1 MRTFVHET
9 DQVTMKFFPTLR
21 TLRWNASPVHQQI
34 PKQNKHTEA
43 KANKSFGLQVQSS
56 HVCATVADRPLWV
69 VQASR
74 TLGWRL
80 GFVCLSKFVQA
91 CNWNK
96 LHTPHSKKGRALANV
111 SKDRY
116 RYTRSKRNAI
126 FSWVSLFVLIP
137 LIDIQRFT
145 LSMNS
150 KIFKRRQDQT
160 SDECND
166 VTSSTKHFECPQLWN

>member
-1 MRTFVHET
+1 MRTFVHERPGNNEI
-9 DQVTMKFFPTLR
+9 FPTLR

-96 LHTPHSKKGRALANV
+96 LHTPHLKKRRTLANV
-111 SKDRY
+111 SMDRY
-116 RYTRSKRNAI
+116 ANTRSKRIAI
-126 FSWVSLFVLIP
+126 FSWVNLFVLFP
-137 LIDIQRFT
+137 LILSLRFT
-145 LSMNS
+145 VSTNS
-150 KIFKRRQDQT
+150 KLSK
-160 SDECND
+160 
-166 VTSSTKHFECPQLWN
+166 VA